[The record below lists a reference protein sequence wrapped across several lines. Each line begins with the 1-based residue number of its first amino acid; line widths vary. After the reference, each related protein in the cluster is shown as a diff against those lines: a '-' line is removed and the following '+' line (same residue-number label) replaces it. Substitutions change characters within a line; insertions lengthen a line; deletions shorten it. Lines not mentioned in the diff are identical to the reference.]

1 MRYTRAREAIIR
13 ERIGVNLL
21 LLRLSEGLNSCIVSV
36 VIAYIQPFLIVIG
49 FICSYSSLLFLII
62 FGSTFSALFLSN
74 EVHKRVLEVF
84 LFFTKSILFPGIV
97 EDFLVEIILF
107 HALLP
112 DANSLF
118 IVWRLIKL
126 QVAAE
131 LHELLELDRVSLA
144 ELAQGSL
151 TLLFLDIVVFLV
163 L

>member
-1 MRYTRAREAIIR
+1 MLIRRRETALSTIFADDIKYTIPK
-13 ERIGVNLL
+13 
-21 LLRLSEGLNSCIVSV
+21 C
-36 VIAYIQPFLIVIG
+36 F
-49 FICSYSSLLFLII
+49 FI
-62 FGSTFSALFLSN
+62 
-74 EVHKRVLEVF
+74 
-84 LFFTKSILFPGIV
+84 FTESILFPGIV

-131 LHELLELDRVSLA
+131 LHELLELDGVSLA

>member
-1 MRYTRAREAIIR
+1 M
-13 ERIGVNLL
+13 
-21 LLRLSEGLNSCIVSV
+21 
-36 VIAYIQPFLIVIG
+36 
-49 FICSYSSLLFLII
+49 FLII

-74 EVHKRVLEVF
+74 EIHKRVLEVF

-131 LHELLELDRVSLA
+131 LHELLELDGVSLA